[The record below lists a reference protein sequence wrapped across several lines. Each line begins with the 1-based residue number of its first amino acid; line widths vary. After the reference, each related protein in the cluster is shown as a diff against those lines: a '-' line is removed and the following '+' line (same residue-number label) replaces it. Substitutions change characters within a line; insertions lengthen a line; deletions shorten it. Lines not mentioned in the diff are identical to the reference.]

1 MAQLQAVSLADQVY
15 QRVKQDIFDF
25 VLLPHDRFSEN
36 QIAERYQVSR
46 TPVRDALYR
55 LEREGYLEVGLRR
68 GWSVKPLDFERIDQL
83 YEVRITLERAALDR
97 LCAAADIHERLQP
110 LCATWMVPADQR
122 EDGMQII
129 AELDE
134 QFHCELVRI
143 AGNGEAARMHQ
154 EVCERIRIVRRLDF
168 YQAQR
173 IEKTYEEHAL
183 ILQALLDRKRDMAQ
197 QLLCTHIE
205 QSRQSVHKISL
216 SMLEAA
222 RRSYRAG

>member
-36 QIAERYQVSR
+36 QIAERYEVSR
-46 TPVRDALYR
+46 TPVREALYR

-68 GWSVKPLDFERIDQL
+68 GWSVKPLDFERIDEL
-83 YEVRITLERAALDR
+83 YEVRISLECAALDR
-97 LCAAADIHERLQP
+97 LCAAEDVRQVLEPLMSVWVVAPDERKS
-110 LCATWMVPADQR
+110 D
-122 EDGMQII
+122 MQVM

-134 QFHCELVRI
+134 QFHFELVRL
-143 AGNGEAARMHQ
+143 AGNREAARIHQ

-173 IEKTYEEHAL
+173 IEKTYEEHAD
-183 ILQALLDRKRDMAQ
+183 ILRALAARRRDEASR
-197 QLLCTHIE
+197 LLRAHIE
-205 QSRQSVHKISL
+205 HSRQEVHKISL

-222 RRSYRAG
+222 RRTYRAG